1 VSETVVIGFLTA
13 MIATGTPL
21 LFGALGEVMAERSGV
36 LNLALEGSM
45 LAGALISFLVAWR
58 THHLWL
64 GLLVGAIAGVAV
76 ALVMAFLCVS
86 LLTNQV
92 VTGTVLNILALGVT
106 NFVYAQVAGTAL
118 SPPHVSLFPN
128 VVIPGLS
135 HLRFIGPVLF
145 QNPLLVYIA
154 ILLVP
159 ASGWFLY
166 HTRGGLALR
175 ATGEDPRAVA
185 SVGMSVLRIRYLA
198 VLYAGLMAG
207 IGGAYLVLGQVGFYT
222 PNVTAGRG
230 FVAIAIVVFGRWNP
244 YRILGAAAFFG
255 ATEALQER
263 LQALGISLPAQFL
276 LMLPYLLVVVAL
288 LVSIRGR
295 GEVGTPAGPRF
306 LTIPYE
312 REAL

>member
-1 VSETVVIGFLTA
+1 MSETFVIGFLTA
-13 MIATGTPL
+13 MIAIGMPL

-45 LAGALISFLVAWR
+45 LAGALMSFLVAWR
-58 THHLWL
+58 TQDLWL
-64 GLLVGAIAGVAV
+64 GLLVGMAAGIAVS
-76 ALVMAFLCVS
+76 LVMAFLCVS

-92 VTGTVLNILALGVT
+92 VTGTVLNILILGAT
-106 NFVYAQVAGTAL
+106 NFVYAQVAGTGL
-118 SPPHVSLFPN
+118 TPPHVSVFPN
-128 VVIPGLS
+128 VNIPVLS
-135 HLRFIGPVLF
+135 DIRFIGPVLF

-166 HTRGGLALR
+166 HTRVGLALR
-175 ATGEDPRAVA
+175 ATGEDPRAAA
-185 SVGMSVLRIRYLA
+185 SVGIPVLRIRYLA
-198 VLYAGLMAG
+198 LLYAGLMAG
-207 IGGAYLVLGQVGFYT
+207 IGGAFLVLGQVGFYT

-230 FVAIAIVVFGRWNP
+230 FVAIAVVVFGRWNP
-244 YRILGAAAFFG
+244 YKIMGATAFFG

-263 LQALGISLPAQFL
+263 LQALGISLPAQFP

>member
-1 VSETVVIGFLTA
+1 MTEAVAIGFLAA

-21 LFGALGEVMAERSGV
+21 LYGALGEIMAERSGV

-45 LAGALISFLVAWR
+45 LAGALMSFLVAWR
-58 THHLWL
+58 THQLWI
-64 GLLVGAIAGVAV
+64 GLLVGAAAGVAV

-92 VTGTVLNILALGVT
+92 VTGTVLNILVLGAT

-118 SPPHVSLFPN
+118 SPPRVAPFPN
-128 VVIPGLS
+128 VNLPWLS
-135 HLRFIGPVLF
+135 HIRILGPVLF
-145 QNPLLVYIA
+145 QSPVLVYVA

-159 ASGWFLY
+159 ATGWFLY
-166 HTRGGLALR
+166 HTRAGLALR

-185 SVGMSVLRIRYLA
+185 SVGMAVPRIRYLA

-207 IGGAYLVLGQVGFYT
+207 IGGGYLVLGQIGFYT

-244 YRILGAAAFFG
+244 YKILGAAAFFG

-263 LQALGISLPAQFL
+263 LQALGISLPAQFF

-288 LVSIRGR
+288 LVSTRGR